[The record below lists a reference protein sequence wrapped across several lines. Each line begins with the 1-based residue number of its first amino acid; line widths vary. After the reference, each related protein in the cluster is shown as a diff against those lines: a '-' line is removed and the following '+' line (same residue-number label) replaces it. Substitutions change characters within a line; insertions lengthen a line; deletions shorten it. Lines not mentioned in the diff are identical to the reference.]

1 MVRIHAIDGK
11 PSSSDDIAKTRIKT
25 ILIYRSFL
33 KDLLFD
39 ILQKLGNIQLLITE
53 KEVIWEK
60 SYGQIYV
67 V

>member
-1 MVRIHAIDGK
+1 MLWIHAIDGK
-11 PSSSDDIAKTRIKT
+11 PSSSDDIAKTRINT

-39 ILQKLGNIQLLITE
+39 MLQNLGNTQLLITE

>member
-1 MVRIHAIDGK
+1 MILRVHATGGK
-11 PSSSDDIAKTRIKT
+11 SSSDDTAKTRINT

-39 ILQKLGNIQLLITE
+39 VLQKLGNIQLLITE
-53 KEVIWEK
+53 KEVVWK
-60 SYGQIYV
+60 NSHGQIYV